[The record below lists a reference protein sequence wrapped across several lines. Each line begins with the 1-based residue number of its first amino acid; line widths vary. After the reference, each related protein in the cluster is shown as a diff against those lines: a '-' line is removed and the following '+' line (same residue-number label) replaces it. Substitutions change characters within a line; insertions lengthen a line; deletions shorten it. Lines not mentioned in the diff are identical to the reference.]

1 MRVAGLFRRIT
12 VFAVVATAGA
22 VCAFAENP
30 ESIEDLVCRV
40 GRTRWTSNNSVELVV
55 DPRHAWQARL
65 DLVDSARHHILIS
78 TFAWHNDSYGRDFR
92 NYIKTVVNQRK
103 TEGIDV
109 TVRVLGDA
117 SAFGLFSRSF
127 DGLEREG
134 AKVRGFNRSSWGL
147 TAMYDGRMHDKVVIA
162 DGQKALVGG
171 RNFADLYFDPL
182 RWWLDLGVSLE
193 GPAVDDLQMN
203 FLKSWELTEFNRK
216 AGRFLLP
223 QEKLVK
229 DIRTFWFTGRYPNG
243 KNPLKQFMTTDHF
256 PPWSE
261 PAGSVPVAVLYDNP
275 LLRRRAATTDLLIA
289 LAGRADDRIDLM
301 TPFPNMPP
309 DLTAALV
316 AASARGVKIRIV
328 VNGAEAA
335 IRGGP
340 FLTASYPTLIQL
352 IEGGVEVWAWRANGD
367 LLDAVETSGC
377 IPQLLPPIALHGKM
391 VRVDDDLSIV
401 HSSNFNIRSTYYNT
415 EEGVVVLDR
424 EFNRVLGDLVDQ
436 LIEKRDVFLECQEG
450 QEPPALP
457 PIMDLLTRDDLPALR
472 EELGHKQGTLDA
484 WSVMW

>member
-1 MRVAGLFRRIT
+1 MSGWRRFLRIAVWVALL
-12 VFAVVATAGA
+12 AAAGGWA
-22 VCAFAENP
+22 HAGDT

-40 GRTRWTSNNSVELVV
+40 GRTRWTFNNSVELVV
-55 DPRHAWQARL
+55 DPRAAWQARL
-65 DLVDSARHHILIS
+65 DLVESARHHVLIS
-78 TFAWHNDSYGRDFR
+78 TFAWHNDTYGREFR
-92 NYIKTVVNQRK
+92 EYLKTVVSRRK
-103 TEGIDV
+103 TEGTEV
-109 TVRVLGDA
+109 SVRVLGDA
-117 SAFGLFSRSF
+117 TAFGLFSTSF

-134 AKVRGFNRSSWGL
+134 AQVRGFNRSSWGL
-147 TAMYDGRMHDKVVIA
+147 TAMYDVRMHDKVVIA
-162 DGQKALVGG
+162 DGQRALVGG
-171 RNFADLYFDPL
+171 RNYADLYYDPL

-203 FLKSWELTEFNRK
+203 FLKSWETTEFNRK

-223 QEKLVK
+223 QEMLVK
-229 DIRTFWFTGRYPNG
+229 VIRTFWLTGRYPNG
-243 KNPLKQFMTTDHF
+243 RSPLREFMTTAYF
-256 PPWSE
+256 PQWSE
-261 PAGSVPVAVLYDNP
+261 TAGEVPVAVLYDNP
-275 LLRRRAATTDLLIA
+275 LVRRRAATTDLVIA
-289 LAGRADDRIDLM
+289 LAGRAVDRIDLM

-316 AASARGVKIRIV
+316 AASARGVKVRVV
-328 VNGAEAA
+328 VNGDEAA

-340 FLTASYPTLIQL
+340 FLSASYPTLIQL

-367 LLDAVETSGC
+367 LLDAVEASGC

-436 LIEKRDVFLECQEG
+436 LIEKRDAFLECQEG
-450 QEPPALP
+450 QKPPSLP
-457 PIMDLLTRDDLPALR
+457 PIMDLLTADDLPELR
-472 EELGHKQGTLDA
+472 KELGHKQRILDA
-484 WSVMW
+484 WSVVW

>member
-1 MRVAGLFRRIT
+1 MRVGDIIRRMT
-12 VFAVVATAGA
+12 ACTAVIAACA
-22 VCAFAENP
+22 VWAHADGP
-30 ESIEDLVCRV
+30 ESIEDLVSRV

-55 DPRHAWQARL
+55 DPRVAWQARL
-65 DLVDSARHHILIS
+65 DLVGTAKHHVLIS
-78 TFAWHNDSYGRDFR
+78 TFAWHNDTYGREFR
-92 NYIKTVVNQRK
+92 DYIKTVVHQRK
-103 TEGIDV
+103 TEGAEV
-109 TVRVLGDA
+109 TVLVLGDA
-117 SAFGLFSRSF
+117 SAFGLFSRAF

-134 AKVRGFNRSSWGL
+134 AQVRGFNRSSWGL

-162 DGQKALVGG
+162 DGQRALVGG

-182 RWWLDLGVSLE
+182 RWWLDLGVRIE

-223 QEKLVK
+223 QEMLVK

-243 KNPLKQFMTTDHF
+243 KSPLQQFMTTAYF
-256 PPWSE
+256 PRWSE

-275 LLRRRAATTDLLIA
+275 MLRRRAATTDLVIA
-289 LAGRADDRIDLM
+289 LAGRAVDQFDLM

-309 DLTAALV
+309 ELTEALV
-316 AASARGVKIRIV
+316 AAASRGVRVRVV
-328 VNGAEAA
+328 VNGGEAA

-340 FLTASYPTLIQL
+340 FLTSGYPTLIRL
-352 IEGGVEVWAWRANGD
+352 IEGGAEVWAWRANGD
-367 LLDAVETSGC
+367 LHDAVEASGC

-424 EFNRVLGDLVDQ
+424 AFNRVLGDLVDN
-436 LIEKRDVFLECQEG
+436 LVADRVAFLECEEG
-450 QEPPALP
+450 QAPPALP
-457 PIMDLLTRDDLPALR
+457 PIMDLLTTDDLPAMR
-472 EELGHKQGTLDA
+472 KELGHKQGTLDA
-484 WSVMW
+484 WSVVW

>member
-1 MRVAGLFRRIT
+1 MRVEGLFRRI
-12 VFAVVATAGA
+12 A
-22 VCAFAENP
+22 VCTALPVACAVWAHAEGP
-30 ESIEDLVCRV
+30 ESIEDLVSRV
-40 GRTRWTSNNSVELVV
+40 GRTRWTTTNAVELVV
-55 DPRHAWQARL
+55 DPRLAWQARL
-65 DLVDSARHHILIS
+65 DLVGSARHHILIS
-78 TFAWHNDSYGRDFR
+78 TFAWHNDAYGRDFR
-92 NYIKTVVNQRK
+92 QFIKTVVHQRK

-117 SAFGLFSRSF
+117 SAFGLFTRAF

-134 AKVRGFNRSSWGL
+134 AQVRGFNRSSWGL
-147 TAMYDGRMHDKVVIA
+147 TAMYDVRMHDKVVIA
-162 DGQKALVGG
+162 DGQRALVGG
-171 RNFADLYFDPL
+171 RNYADLYFDPL

-193 GPAVDDLQMN
+193 GPAVGDLQMN

-216 AGRFLLP
+216 ARRYLLP
-223 QEKLVK
+223 QEMLVK
-229 DIRTFWFTGRYPNG
+229 DLRTFWFTGRYPNG
-243 KNPLKQFMTTDHF
+243 KSPLQQFMTTAYF
-256 PPWSE
+256 PRWSE

-289 LAGRADDRIDLM
+289 LAGRAVDRIDLM

-309 DLTAALV
+309 DLTESLV
-316 AASARGVKIRIV
+316 AASARGVKVRVV
-328 VNGAEAA
+328 VNGDEAA

-340 FLTASYPTLIQL
+340 FLTSSYPTLIQL
-352 IEGGVEVWAWRANGD
+352 IEAGAEVWAWRANGN
-367 LLDAVETSGC
+367 LQDAIEASGC
-377 IPQLLPPIALHGKM
+377 NPQLMPPIALHGKM

-450 QEPPALP
+450 QTPPALP
-457 PIMDLLTRDDLPALR
+457 PIMDLLTTDDLPAMR

>member
-1 MRVAGLFRRIT
+1 MRVAGIFRRI
-12 VFAVVATAGA
+12 A
-22 VCAFAENP
+22 VCTALPVACAVWAHAEGP

-40 GRTRWTSNNSVELVV
+40 GRTRWTTTNAVELVV
-55 DPRHAWQARL
+55 DPRLAWQARL
-65 DLVDSARHHILIS
+65 DLVDSARHHLLIS
-78 TFAWHNDSYGRDFR
+78 TFAWHNDTFGRDFR
-92 NYIKTVVNQRK
+92 KHIKTVVHQRK
-103 TEGIDV
+103 TEGTDV
-109 TVRVLGDA
+109 TVLVLGDA
-117 SAFGLFSRSF
+117 SAFGLFTRAF

-134 AKVRGFNRSSWGL
+134 AQVRGFNRSSWGL
-147 TAMYDGRMHDKVVIA
+147 TAMYDVRMHDKVVIA
-162 DGQKALVGG
+162 DGRRALVGG

-182 RWWLDLGVSLE
+182 RWWLDLGVRLE

-223 QEKLVK
+223 QEMLVK

-243 KNPLKQFMTTDHF
+243 KSPLEQFMTTAYF
-256 PPWSE
+256 PRRSE
-261 PAGSVPVAVLYDNP
+261 PAGSIPVAVLYDNP
-275 LLRRRAATTDLLIA
+275 ILRRRAASTDLLIA
-289 LAGRADDRIDLM
+289 LAGRAVDRIDLM

-340 FLTASYPTLIQL
+340 FLTAGYPTLIQL
-352 IEGGVEVWAWRANGD
+352 IEGGAEVWAWRANGD
-367 LLDAVETSGC
+367 LQDAVEASGC
-377 IPQLLPPIALHGKM
+377 NPQLMPPIALHGKM

-424 EFNRVLGDLVDQ
+424 EFNRVLGDLVDH
-436 LIEKRDVFLECQEG
+436 LIENRDVFLECQGG
-450 QEPPALP
+450 QTPPALP
-457 PIMDLLTRDDLPALR
+457 PIMELLTTDDLPALR
-472 EELGHKQGTLDA
+472 EELAHKQRILDA
-484 WSVMW
+484 WGVTW